1 MSSIYESRFWLK
13 NFDWKTP
20 ADINVPKYPAYLL
33 LRTASTFQPS
43 KAATWFYGGE
53 ISYNDLYLKV
63 TRMANVLVEQ
73 GIKKG
78 DRVGVSCPPA
88 RSS

>member
-13 NFDWKTP
+13 NYDWKTP
-20 ADINVPKYPAYLL
+20 ADINVPRYPAYLI
-33 LRTASTFQPS
+33 LRTASTFQPD
-43 KAATWFYGGE
+43 KAATWFYGAE
-53 ISYNDLYLKV
+53 ITYNELYLKV

-78 DRVGVSCPPA
+78 DR
-88 RSS
+88 